1 MVNLKPLDILDKR
14 PSMSVFVDRLRSVDI
29 SNETTRNLLGSF
41 NIFKRDTAVETKS
54 DTFYETISSCVCGFY
69 SFLYIVFLT
78 KLNIKFQHNVF
89 AQNVIFFGRER
100 WK

>member
-29 SNETTRNLLGSF
+29 SNETTRNLLGSS

-54 DTFYETISSCVCGFY
+54 DIFYETISSCVCGFY

>member
-1 MVNLKPLDILDKR
+1 
-14 PSMSVFVDRLRSVDI
+14 MSVFVDRLRSVDI
-29 SNETTRNLLGSF
+29 SNETTRNLLGSS

-54 DTFYETISSCVCGFY
+54 DTFYETISSCVCGFN

-78 KLNIKFQHNVF
+78 KLNITFQHNVF

>member
-14 PSMSVFVDRLRSVDI
+14 PSMSIFVKALDI

-54 DTFYETISSCVCGFY
+54 DTFYETISSCVCGFN

-78 KLNIKFQHNVF
+78 KLNTKFQHNVF